1 MKEEEGGG
9 GVRRGREAERGRRE
23 ESPYTKKSICMYI
36 YIYIYIWVC
45 DIEKKLY
52 LNIVWEFF
60 DNDNYSIFCRVC
72 YCADM

>member
-1 MKEEEGGG
+1 MGEEYGEEEKQKEEE
-9 GVRRGREAERGRRE
+9 E
-23 ESPYTKKSICMYI
+23 KKALIQKKVYV